1 MLIILTMVLYNE
13 LVYLDEWINFHKRQ
27 GVDFFYINVVYQSE
41 KDDKIFQEFINK
53 YQSDSGIILSHLDFT
68 HCIHI
73 YHFLTH
79 YYKKHINDWVAIIDV
94 DEFLYSPLENKK
106 ITDIIE
112 IYEKEQ
118 KYAIGINWKCFG
130 SNNLDKNPDCK
141 VLEKFTRCAAKYDG
155 INFTV
160 KTLVKIS
167 VLDIDEILSGKFT
180 IHKYKLKSG
189 YRYHTSSGID
199 YIEHN
204 KSNYKFFNSGMNG
217 TNIGDWVNRRGFKLS
232 KKKNGIFIKKKFKL
246 DTSQVYCEKNPYL
259 TLNHYIVRSRD
270 EYQFKIT
277 NNPHKRDRYNWN
289 KFNFLNSILNTTEDT
304 NILDK

>member
-1 MLIILTMVLYNE
+1 M
-13 LVYLDEWINFHKRQ
+13 
-27 GVDFFYINVVYQSE
+27 
-41 KDDKIFQEFINK
+41 
-53 YQSDSGIILSHLDFT
+53 
-68 HCIHI
+68 
-73 YHFLTH
+73 
-79 YYKKHINDWVAIIDV
+79 
-94 DEFLYSPLENKK
+94 
-106 ITDIIE
+106 
-112 IYEKEQ
+112 EKEQ
-118 KYAIGINWKCFG
+118 KYAIGVNWKCFG
-130 SNNLDKNPDCK
+130 SNNVDKNPDCK
-141 VLEKFTRCAAKYDG
+141 VLEKFTKCAAKYDG

-189 YRYHTSSGID
+189 YRYYTSSGID

-204 KSNYKFFNSGMNG
+204 KSNYKNFIGCMNG
-217 TNIGDWVNRRGFKLS
+217 LNTGNGVDRRGFKP
-232 KKKNGIFIKKKFKL
+232 IKKKKGVFRKKIIEL
-246 DTSQVYCEKNPYL
+246 DASQVYCENNPYL

-304 NILDK
+304 TILDK